1 MEKITGLVGSLAIVL
16 AVVAGF
22 VQIPGLN
29 VALVILILGI
39 VAGVG
44 APQDGAIRTMIA
56 VIVLPAIGTTLG
68 MVPAVGEYL
77 GAIFNNVAVAAAGVG
92 ATLVA
97 RRLYELVMAGV
108 KGLSSGG

>member
-22 VQIPGLN
+22 VPIPGLN
-29 VALVILILGI
+29 VSLVILILGI
-39 VAGVG
+39 VAGISS
-44 APQDGAIRTMIA
+44 PQDGALRTFLA
-56 VIVLPAIGTTLG
+56 VLVLPAIGTALG
-68 MVPAVGEYL
+68 GIPAVGEYL

-97 RRLYELVMAGV
+97 RRLYEMVMTGV